1 MTAGT
6 AARRADRAARHSDTL
21 AWAVRAGL
29 VGYGLLHVLVGW
41 VAVDLVLTSDSGT
54 VTGTGALKQ
63 LAGEGAG
70 RLTLAVMAVGFA
82 ALVLWQLVATC
93 VGYHDKEGW
102 SRWVMRFGAA
112 CRAVVWGYLA
122 VTTTELAIAGG
133 SAARGSPDS
142 ATATVMSWPAGPWL
156 VALVGAVVIGIGIGL
171 GVFGWRDGFLD
182 QLDERAR
189 SQHGRRLSIVAL
201 GRIGYLT
208 KGAAL
213 VVVGILLGWAAWTH
227 DPRRTGGLD
236 QSLHELLGGTL
247 GRVAVIVVAA
257 GLACFALFLLARAR
271 HLNRRSLT
279 S

>member
-122 VTTTELAIAGG
+122 VQSAKLAAAGG
-133 SAARGSPDS
+133 SAGGGSPS
-142 ATATVMSWPAGPWL
+142 STTAHVMSWPAGPWL
-156 VALVGAVVIGIGIGL
+156 VALVGAVVVGVGIGL
-171 GVFGWRDGFLD
+171 GVFGWRTGFVD
-182 QLDERAR
+182 QLEERAR
-189 SQHGRRLSIVAL
+189 ADGGRRVPIVVL
-201 GRIGYLT
+201 GRVGYVT
-208 KGAAL
+208 KGVAL
-213 VVVGILLGWAAWTH
+213 VVVGVLLGWAAWTH
-227 DPRRTGGLD
+227 DARKSGGLD
-236 QSLHELLGGTL
+236 EALRELLGGGL
-247 GRVAVIVVAA
+247 GRVAIIVVAV
-257 GLACFALFLLARAR
+257 GLACFGLFLLARAR
-271 HLNRRSLT
+271 HLNRDSLT